1 MVDLAKLEEISGRL
15 GDAVLEPGQWPE
27 LMEEIC
33 TAVGANGAA
42 MLQSDV
48 RTEDIPRTRSISEFF
63 DKIYFQNKLHVSDI
77 RAARGVPLLLS
88 GTNVVVTD
96 ADLFRSEAE
105 MLRDPLYMHLGEWG
119 LRWFAAIGF
128 KAGSALWGLTIQRTP
143 RQGMFEQ
150 DEVAALSQLADR
162 LTQAATLST
171 AVGRTAIVGVT
182 NALDL
187 IDRPAFALDRLGGL
201 IAINKKAA
209 GYLGRELVVR
219 SGRMALFDKEAQA
232 RLVQLID
239 QLRSGSDL
247 QPPLMAPVI
256 VRRVTGR
263 PLVLHPLPVPPAA
276 RSPFLGARVVLVV
289 KDLERDIVVD
299 PALLVRLFDLTPAQA
314 KLAVRIA
321 SGSSVEEAAAELGVG
336 SETMRKHLKA
346 VFAKTDTHRQGELV
360 ALLSKLSGM

>member
-1 MVDLAKLEEISGRL
+1 LVDLARLEDIGSRL
-15 GDAVLEPGQWPE
+15 GDAVLEPGQWPA

-33 TAVGANGAA
+33 TAVNARGAA

-48 RTEDIPRTRSISEFF
+48 RTEDIPRTRSLSEFF
-63 DKIYFQNKLHVSDI
+63 DKVYFQNKLHVSDI

-88 GTNVVVTD
+88 STNVVTD
-96 ADLFRSEAE
+96 ADLFRSETE
-105 MLRDPLYMHLGEWG
+105 MLRDPLYVHLGEWG

-187 IDRPAFALDRLGGL
+187 IDRPALALDRLGGL

-209 GYLGRELVVR
+209 GYLAHEFVVR
-219 SGRMALFDKEAQA
+219 SGRMALIDKDAQA

-239 QLRSGSDL
+239 QLRTGSDL
-247 QPPLMAPVI
+247 QPPPMVPLI
-256 VRRVTGR
+256 VRRVARR

-276 RSPFLGARVVLVV
+276 RSPFLGARVIIVV
-289 KDLERDIVVD
+289 KDLESGVVID
-299 PALLVRLFDLTPAQA
+299 PGLLVKLFDLTPAQA

-321 SGSSVEEAAAELGVG
+321 SGSSVEGAAAELGVG

-360 ALLSKLSGM
+360 ALLTKLTGM

>member
-1 MVDLAKLEEISGRL
+1 LVDLAKLEDISNRL
-15 GDAVLEPGQWPE
+15 GDAVLEPGRWPA

-33 TAVGANGAA
+33 AAVGATGAA
-42 MLQSDV
+42 MLQSDI
-48 RTEDIPRTRSISEFF
+48 RTEDIPRTPSISEFF
-63 DKIYFQNKLHVSDI
+63 DKIYFQNKLHVSDV

-88 GTNVVVTD
+88 GTSVVTD
-96 ADLFRSEAE
+96 ADLFKSETE
-105 MLRDPLYMHLGEWG
+105 MLRDLLYVHLAEWG
-119 LRWFAAIGF
+119 LRWFAGIGF

-143 RQGMFEQ
+143 RQGMFEP
-150 DEVAALSQLADR
+150 DEVAALSHLADR

-187 IDRPAFALDRLGGL
+187 IDRPALALDRLGGL

-209 GYLGRELVVR
+209 SYLGREFVVR
-219 SGRMALFDKEAQA
+219 SGRVALIDKEAQA
-232 RLVQLID
+232 GVVQLID
-239 QLRSGSDL
+239 QLRTSSDL
-247 QPPLMAPVI
+247 RPPLLPPVI
-256 VRRVTGR
+256 VRRAAGR
-263 PLVLHPLPVPPAA
+263 PLVLHPLPVPAAA

-289 KDLERDIVVD
+289 KDMESDVVVEEN
-299 PALLVRLFDLTPAQA
+299 LLIRLFGLTPAQA

-360 ALLSKLSGM
+360 ALLSKLSGI